1 MKVVFDHSQDEA
13 GNIRTFYFKPERPV
27 QFTAGQFA
35 SWTLKHDNPDSRGTN
50 RWFTISSSPTYEFVT
65 ITTRY
70 AGDDKSS
77 SFKKALFALKPG
89 DEMLMSD
96 PMGDFVLPKFIQ
108 TPLIFVAGGI
118 GITPFHS
125 ILEWL
130 AATDETRPIKMLYG
144 VNSEDEILFQDTFDK
159 AGLHVTVAVSEPTDA
174 WGGERGRLTADLILG
189 LEQPSSDTLVYVSGP
204 EPMVE
209 SLQKDLV
216 KAGLQKH
223 QFVGDFF
230 PNYSK
235 DY

>member
-1 MKVVFDHSQDEA
+1 
-13 GNIRTFYFKPERPV
+13 
-27 QFTAGQFA
+27 
-35 SWTLKHDNPDSRGTN
+35 
-50 RWFTISSSPTYEFVT
+50 
-65 ITTRY
+65 
-70 AGDDKSS
+70 
-77 SFKKALFALKPG
+77 
-89 DEMLMSD
+89 
-96 PMGDFVLPKFIQ
+96 
-108 TPLIFVAGGI
+108 
-118 GITPFHS
+118 
-125 ILEWL
+125 
-130 AATDETRPIKMLYG
+130 
-144 VNSEDEILFQDTFDK
+144 
-159 AGLHVTVAVSEPTDA
+159 VTVAVSEPTDA